1 MPPSDP
7 LVGLLHEWTGQLVG
21 RSIRSLIIYMK
32 ENDLSISQVGALF
45 QVHHGRAN
53 VSNLGEGLGIT
64 TAAASQ
70 MLDRLVQQDLIR
82 RSEDPDDRRA
92 KKLMLTGKGCRLVQQ
107 SLQTRQNWLAEVVEA
122 LSAREREQVAAAVK
136 ILIEKTEGLDEQP
149 AAVR

>member
-1 MPPSDP
+1 MPLSDP
-7 LVGLLHEWTGQLVG
+7 LVGLLQEWTGQLMH
-21 RSIRSLIIYMK
+21 RSIRSLIHYMK

-82 RSEDPDDRRA
+82 RSEDPQDRRA
-92 KKLMLTGKGCRLVQQ
+92 KKLMLTSKGCRFVQQ
-107 SLQTRQNWLAEVVEA
+107 SLQARQSWLAEVVEG
-122 LSAREREQVAAAVK
+122 LSPREREQVAAAVK
-136 ILIEKTEGLDEQP
+136 ILIEKTERMDEQP
-149 AAVR
+149 AA